1 MNLIK
6 AFPYTHGVHV
16 DREQELVVFK
26 LGICNNYNTKDHSFF
41 LHSSGKTNVHTAWRK
56 T

>member
-16 DREQELVVFK
+16 DRESELLILK
-26 LGICNNYNTKDHSFF
+26 LHICNNYNTKDFSF
-41 LHSSGKTNVHTAWRK
+41 LLYPSRKMNVQIA
-56 T
+56 